1 MQKVFAEHASEF
13 ASPEWGN
20 EPGTIRDRDLPSEFR
35 FWSGEEKLGNER
47 AVGCNQRRPSSR
59 AESISSTVV

>member
-13 ASPEWGN
+13 ASPERRN
-20 EPGTIRDRDLPSEFR
+20 EPGSIRDRYLPSEFR
-35 FWSGEEKLGNER
+35 FWSRQEKLGNER
-47 AVGCNQRRPSSR
+47 AVGCDQRRPSSR